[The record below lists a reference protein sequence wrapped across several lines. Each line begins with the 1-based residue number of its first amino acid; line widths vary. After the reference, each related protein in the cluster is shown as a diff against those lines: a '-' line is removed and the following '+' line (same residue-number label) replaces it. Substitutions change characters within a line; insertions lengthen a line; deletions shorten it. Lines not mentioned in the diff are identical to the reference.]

1 MTLGD
6 IVKNYR
12 TEHGLSLREFS
23 RISGVSNGY
32 ISMLE
37 KNEHPKTKKPIVPSI
52 EKMRCIANVM
62 GMSFDSL
69 LDMID
74 SNQPISIK
82 KENAPATS
90 LTSSESDLLSKYRRL
105 NSEGR
110 KKLVE
115 RADELFDL
123 GYVEKGGRRKNG
135 IKYHYRETKENII
148 ELHFQK

>member
-52 EKMRCIANVM
+52 EKMRCIANAM

>member
-37 KNEHPKTKKPIVPSI
+37 KNEHPKTKKPIVSSI
-52 EKMRCIANVM
+52 EKMRCIANAM

-74 SNQPISIK
+74 SDQPISIK
-82 KENAPATS
+82 KENAPAPS
-90 LTSSESDLLSKYRRL
+90 LTSLESDLLNKYRHL

-110 KKLVE
+110 KKTYRTCRRIIRSRL
-115 RADELFDL
+115 
-123 GYVEKGGRRKNG
+123 RRKRG
-135 IKYHYRETKENII
+135 TPKKWHKMP
-148 ELHFQK
+148 L

>member
-37 KNEHPKTKKPIVPSI
+37 KNEHPKTKKPVVPSI
-52 EKMRCIANVM
+52 EKMRCIANAM

-74 SNQPISIK
+74 SDQPISIK
-82 KENAPATS
+82 KENAPAPS
-90 LTSSESDLLSKYRRL
+90 LTSSESDLLNKYRRL

-110 KKLVE
+110 KKLIE

-123 GYVEKGGRRKNG
+123 GYVEKGDAEKMA
-135 IKYHYRETKENII
+135 
-148 ELHFQK
+148 

>member
-12 TEHGLSLREFS
+12 TEHRLSLREFS

-52 EKMRCIANVM
+52 EKMRCIANAM

-74 SNQPISIK
+74 SNQPISIR
-82 KENAPATS
+82 KENAPAPS

-123 GYVEKGGRRKNG
+123 GYVEKGDAEKMA
-135 IKYHYRETKENII
+135 
-148 ELHFQK
+148 

>member
-52 EKMRCIANVM
+52 EKMRCIANAM

-74 SNQPISIK
+74 SDQPISIK
-82 KENAPATS
+82 KENAPAPS
-90 LTSSESDLLSKYRRL
+90 LTSSESDLLNKYRRL

-123 GYVEKGGRRKNG
+123 GYVEKGDAEKMV
-135 IKYHYRETKENII
+135 
-148 ELHFQK
+148 

>member
-52 EKMRCIANVM
+52 EKMRCISNAM

-82 KENAPATS
+82 KENAPAAS

-123 GYVEKGGRRKNG
+123 GYVEKGDAEKMA
-135 IKYHYRETKENII
+135 
-148 ELHFQK
+148 

>member
-12 TEHGLSLREFS
+12 ADHGLSLREFS

-52 EKMRCIANVM
+52 EKMRCIANAM

-74 SNQPISIK
+74 SDQPISIK
-82 KENAPATS
+82 KENAPAPS
-90 LTSSESDLLSKYRRL
+90 LTSLESDLLNKYRRL

-110 KKLVE
+110 KNLSNVPTNYSISVTSK
-115 RADELFDL
+115 
-123 GYVEKGGRRKNG
+123 KGTPKKWHKIPLQGN
-135 IKYHYRETKENII
+135 
-148 ELHFQK
+148 

>member
-37 KNEHPKTKKPIVPSI
+37 KNEHPKSKKPIVPSI
-52 EKMRCIANVM
+52 EKMRCIANAM

-74 SNQPISIK
+74 SDQPISIK
-82 KENAPATS
+82 KENAPAPS
-90 LTSSESDLLSKYRRL
+90 LTSSESDLLNKYRRL

-123 GYVEKGGRRKNG
+123 GYVEKGDAEKMA
-135 IKYHYRETKENII
+135 
-148 ELHFQK
+148 

>member
-52 EKMRCIANVM
+52 EKMRCIANAM

-82 KENAPATS
+82 KENAPAPS

-123 GYVEKGGRRKNG
+123 GYVEKGDAEKMA
-135 IKYHYRETKENII
+135 
-148 ELHFQK
+148 

>member
-52 EKMRCIANVM
+52 EKMRCIANAM

-74 SNQPISIK
+74 SDQPISIR
-82 KENAPATS
+82 KENAPAPS

-110 KKLVE
+110 KKLIE

-123 GYVEKGGRRKNG
+123 GYVEKGDAEKMA
-135 IKYHYRETKENII
+135 
-148 ELHFQK
+148 

>member
-52 EKMRCIANVM
+52 EKMRCIANAM

-74 SNQPISIK
+74 SDQPISIK
-82 KENAPATS
+82 KENAPVPS
-90 LTSSESDLLSKYRRL
+90 LTSSESDLLNKYRRL

-110 KKLVE
+110 KNLSNVPTNYLISVTSK
-115 RADELFDL
+115 
-123 GYVEKGGRRKNG
+123 KGTPKKWHKIPLQGN
-135 IKYHYRETKENII
+135 
-148 ELHFQK
+148 

>member
-52 EKMRCIANVM
+52 EKMRCIANAM

-74 SNQPISIK
+74 SDQPISIK
-82 KENAPATS
+82 KENVPAPS

-123 GYVEKGGRRKNG
+123 GYVEKGDAEKMA
-135 IKYHYRETKENII
+135 
-148 ELHFQK
+148 

>member
-52 EKMRCIANVM
+52 EKMRCIANAM

-74 SNQPISIK
+74 SDQPISTK
-82 KENAPATS
+82 KENAPAPS

-123 GYVEKGGRRKNG
+123 GYVEKGDAEKMA
-135 IKYHYRETKENII
+135 
-148 ELHFQK
+148 

>member
-52 EKMRCIANVM
+52 EKMRCIANAM

-74 SNQPISIK
+74 SNQPISIR
-82 KENAPATS
+82 KENAPAPS

-123 GYVEKGGRRKNG
+123 GYVEKGDAEKMA
-135 IKYHYRETKENII
+135 
-148 ELHFQK
+148 

>member
-52 EKMRCIANVM
+52 EKCVV
-62 GMSFDSL
+62 L
-69 LDMID
+69 LMLW
-74 SNQPISIK
+74 
-82 KENAPATS
+82 EC
-90 LTSSESDLLSKYRRL
+90 RL
-105 NSEGR
+105 IR
-110 KKLVE
+110 
-115 RADELFDL
+115 FW
-123 GYVEKGGRRKNG
+123 
-135 IKYHYRETKENII
+135 I
-148 ELHFQK
+148 

>member
-23 RISGVSNGY
+23 KISGVSNGY

-52 EKMRCIANVM
+52 EKMRCIANAM

-74 SNQPISIK
+74 SDQPISIK
-82 KENAPATS
+82 KENAPAPS
-90 LTSSESDLLSKYRRL
+90 LTSSESDLLNKYRRL

-123 GYVEKGGRRKNG
+123 GYVEKGDAEKMA
-135 IKYHYRETKENII
+135 
-148 ELHFQK
+148 

>member
-52 EKMRCIANVM
+52 EKMRCIANAM

-82 KENAPATS
+82 KENAPAAS

-123 GYVEKGGRRKNG
+123 GYVEKGDAEKMA
-135 IKYHYRETKENII
+135 
-148 ELHFQK
+148 

>member
-37 KNEHPKTKKPIVPSI
+37 KNEHPKTKKPIVPSV
-52 EKMRCIANVM
+52 EKMRCIANAM

-74 SNQPISIK
+74 SDQPISIK
-82 KENAPATS
+82 KENAPAPS
-90 LTSSESDLLSKYRRL
+90 LTSSESDLLNKYRRL

-123 GYVEKGGRRKNG
+123 GYVEKGDAEKMA
-135 IKYHYRETKENII
+135 
-148 ELHFQK
+148 

>member
-12 TEHGLSLREFS
+12 VEHGLSLREFS

-52 EKMRCIANVM
+52 EKMRCIANAM

-69 LDMID
+69 LDMVD
-74 SNQPISIK
+74 SDQPISIK
-82 KENAPATS
+82 KENAPAPS
-90 LTSSESDLLSKYRRL
+90 LTSSESDLLNKYRRL

-123 GYVEKGGRRKNG
+123 GYVEKGDAEKMA
-135 IKYHYRETKENII
+135 
-148 ELHFQK
+148 

>member
-52 EKMRCIANVM
+52 EKMRCIANAM

-69 LDMID
+69 LDMVD
-74 SNQPISIK
+74 SDQPISIK
-82 KENAPATS
+82 KENAPAPS
-90 LTSSESDLLSKYRRL
+90 LTSSESDLLNKYRRL

-123 GYVEKGGRRKNG
+123 GYVEKGDAEKMA
-135 IKYHYRETKENII
+135 
-148 ELHFQK
+148 

>member
-52 EKMRCIANVM
+52 EKMRCIANAM

-74 SNQPISIK
+74 SDQPISIK
-82 KENAPATS
+82 KENAPAPS
-90 LTSSESDLLSKYRRL
+90 LTSSESDLLNKYRRL

-110 KKLVE
+110 KKLIE

-123 GYVEKGGRRKNG
+123 GYVEKGDAEKMA
-135 IKYHYRETKENII
+135 
-148 ELHFQK
+148 

>member
-12 TEHGLSLREFS
+12 TERGLSLREFS

-52 EKMRCIANVM
+52 EKMRCIANAM

-74 SNQPISIK
+74 SDQPISIK
-82 KENAPATS
+82 KENAPAPS
-90 LTSSESDLLSKYRRL
+90 LTSSESDLLNKYRRL

-123 GYVEKGGRRKNG
+123 GYVEKGDAEKMA
-135 IKYHYRETKENII
+135 
-148 ELHFQK
+148 

>member
-32 ISMLE
+32 VSMLE

-52 EKMRCIANVM
+52 EKMRCIANAM

-74 SNQPISIK
+74 SDQPISIK
-82 KENAPATS
+82 KENAPAPS
-90 LTSSESDLLSKYRRL
+90 LTSSESDLLNKYRRL

-123 GYVEKGGRRKNG
+123 GYVEKGDAEKMA
-135 IKYHYRETKENII
+135 
-148 ELHFQK
+148 

>member
-52 EKMRCIANVM
+52 EKMRCIANAM

-74 SNQPISIK
+74 SDQPISIK
-82 KENAPATS
+82 KENAPAPS
-90 LTSSESDLLSKYRRL
+90 LTSSESDLLNKYRRL

-123 GYVEKGGRRKNG
+123 GYVEKGDAEKMA
-135 IKYHYRETKENII
+135 
-148 ELHFQK
+148 

>member
-37 KNEHPKTKKPIVPSI
+37 KNEHPKAKKPIVPSI
-52 EKMRCIANVM
+52 EKMRCISNAM

-82 KENAPATS
+82 KENAPAAS

-123 GYVEKGGRRKNG
+123 GYVEKGDAEKMA
-135 IKYHYRETKENII
+135 
-148 ELHFQK
+148 

>member
-52 EKMRCIANVM
+52 EKMRCIANAM

-74 SNQPISIK
+74 SDQPISIK
-82 KENAPATS
+82 KENAPAPS
-90 LTSSESDLLSKYRRL
+90 LTSSESDLLNKYRRL

-110 KKLVE
+110 KNLSNVPTNYSISVTSK
-115 RADELFDL
+115 
-123 GYVEKGGRRKNG
+123 KGTPKKWHKIPLQGN
-135 IKYHYRETKENII
+135 
-148 ELHFQK
+148 

>member
-1 MTLGD
+1 
-6 IVKNYR
+6 
-12 TEHGLSLREFS
+12 
-23 RISGVSNGY
+23 
-32 ISMLE
+32 MLE

-52 EKMRCIANVM
+52 EKMRCISNAM

-82 KENAPATS
+82 KENAPAAS

-123 GYVEKGGRRKNG
+123 GYVEKGDAEKMA
-135 IKYHYRETKENII
+135 
-148 ELHFQK
+148 

>member
-52 EKMRCIANVM
+52 EKMRCIANAM
-62 GMSFDSL
+62 GMSFDLL

-74 SNQPISIK
+74 SDQPISIK
-82 KENAPATS
+82 KENAPAPS
-90 LTSSESDLLSKYRRL
+90 LTSSESDLLNKYRRL

-123 GYVEKGGRRKNG
+123 GYVEKGDAEKMA
-135 IKYHYRETKENII
+135 
-148 ELHFQK
+148 

>member
-32 ISMLE
+32 ISRLE

-52 EKMRCIANVM
+52 EKMRCIANAM

-74 SNQPISIK
+74 SDQPISIK
-82 KENAPATS
+82 KENAPAPS
-90 LTSSESDLLSKYRRL
+90 LTSSESDLLNKYRRL

-123 GYVEKGGRRKNG
+123 GYVEKGDAEKMA
-135 IKYHYRETKENII
+135 
-148 ELHFQK
+148 

>member
-12 TEHGLSLREFS
+12 AEHGLSLREFS

-52 EKMRCIANVM
+52 EKMRCIANAM

-74 SNQPISIK
+74 SDQPISIK
-82 KENAPATS
+82 KENSPAPS
-90 LTSSESDLLSKYRRL
+90 LTSLESDLLNKYRRL

-110 KKLVE
+110 KKLIE

-123 GYVEKGGRRKNG
+123 GYVEKGDAEKMA
-135 IKYHYRETKENII
+135 
-148 ELHFQK
+148 

>member
-52 EKMRCIANVM
+52 EKTRCIANAM

-74 SNQPISIK
+74 SDQPISIK
-82 KENAPATS
+82 KENAPAPS
-90 LTSSESDLLSKYRRL
+90 LTSLESDLLNKYRRL

-110 KKLVE
+110 KKLIE

-123 GYVEKGGRRKNG
+123 GYVEKGDAEKMA
-135 IKYHYRETKENII
+135 
-148 ELHFQK
+148 

>member
-52 EKMRCIANVM
+52 EKMRCIANAM

-74 SNQPISIK
+74 SDQPISIK
-82 KENAPATS
+82 KESAPAPS
-90 LTSSESDLLSKYRRL
+90 LTSSESDLLNKYRRL

-123 GYVEKGGRRKNG
+123 GYVEKGDAEKMA
-135 IKYHYRETKENII
+135 
-148 ELHFQK
+148 

>member
-37 KNEHPKTKKPIVPSI
+37 KNEHPKTKRPIVPSI
-52 EKMRCIANVM
+52 EKMRCIANAM

-74 SNQPISIK
+74 SDQPISIK
-82 KENAPATS
+82 KENAPAPY
-90 LTSSESDLLSKYRRL
+90 LTSSESDLLNKYRRL

-123 GYVEKGGRRKNG
+123 GYVEKGDAEKMV
-135 IKYHYRETKENII
+135 
-148 ELHFQK
+148 

>member
-12 TEHGLSLREFS
+12 VEHGLSLREFS

-52 EKMRCIANVM
+52 EKMRCIANAM

-82 KENAPATS
+82 KENAPAPS

-123 GYVEKGGRRKNG
+123 GYVEKGDAEKMA
-135 IKYHYRETKENII
+135 
-148 ELHFQK
+148 

>member
-52 EKMRCIANVM
+52 EKMRCIANAM

-69 LDMID
+69 LDIID
-74 SNQPISIK
+74 SDQPISIK
-82 KENAPATS
+82 KENAPAPS

-123 GYVEKGGRRKNG
+123 GYVEKGDAEKMA
-135 IKYHYRETKENII
+135 
-148 ELHFQK
+148 